1 MTIPNAVATIEHLSS
16 RMAMEHTGLA
26 QRWLERLDNLLLV
39 EPGEVFPTHQLLDH
53 IPDLILQVAEYL
65 RAPETE
71 EIAANTAVMT
81 KAAELGSLRFDQRA
95 SVHQLLREYQILS
108 ETLEGFF
115 AEETT
120 SLGARA
126 DAPAAVRALSRATQ
140 AVRVLQQQTVD
151 AFVTRYTETIDRQT
165 TQLRNFSRLVS
176 HEIRQPLGVLQVL
189 SRIIPAPEGDP
200 EAVRLVQTLE
210 RNVVRLADVAGKLER
225 LARLTR
231 RADNALNEQ
240 LVDLRSLTEDVATQL
255 ADMADARAVII
266 QIDEGLPTLITD
278 AGRVELVLM
287 NLLANAVKYSDPAKD
302 PRIVHV
308 RLATDGTGPGIQVA
322 DNGIGI
328 PASKL
333 DKIFE
338 QFVRAHAHL
347 DDELGAQGMGLG
359 LAIVR
364 ECMDAMGGTVAVES
378 EEGKGTIFTLGWAPE
393 SRRDSPPAED
403 ERQASPE
410 AAVAP
415 TDPTTHPSR

>member
-1 MTIPNAVATIEHLSS
+1 MTVPNAVATIEHLSA
-16 RMAMEHTGLA
+16 RMAMEHTALA

-39 EPGEVFPTHQLLDH
+39 DPGEVFPTHQLLDH
-53 IPDLILQVAEYL
+53 IPDLILQIAEYL
-65 RAPETE
+65 RAPEHQ
-71 EIAANTAVMT
+71 EIAANTSVMT
-81 KAAELGSLRFDQRA
+81 KATELGWLRFDQRA
-95 SVHQLLREYQILS
+95 SVHQLLREYQILG

-115 AEETT
+115 GEETS

-126 DAPAAVRALSRATQ
+126 DAAAAVRALSRATQ

-151 AFVTRYTETIDRQT
+151 AFVTRYTETIVRQT

-189 SRIIPAPEGDP
+189 SRIIATREQDS
-200 EAVRLVQTLE
+200 EAARLVHTLE
-210 RNVVRLADVAGKLER
+210 RNVVRLGEVAGKLER

-231 RADNALNEQ
+231 RTDSTLNEQ
-240 LVDLRSLTEDVATQL
+240 LVDLTTLTRDVASQL
-255 ADMADARAVII
+255 VDMADARAVTIEI
-266 QIDEGLPTLITD
+266 EEGLPTVITD

-287 NLLANAVKYSDPAKD
+287 NLLANALKYSDPAKS
-302 PRIVHV
+302 PRTVNV
-308 RLATDGTGPGIQVA
+308 RLAACSTGPGIEIS

-328 PASKL
+328 PPSKL

-378 EEGKGTIFTLGWAPE
+378 EEGKGTVFTLGWPPE
-393 SRRDSPPAED
+393 ARRDKLTGETERPTPAQGDSPID
-403 ERQASPE
+403 LTKDQNR
-410 AAVAP
+410 
-415 TDPTTHPSR
+415 